1 MSSHKPRDGDDAMA
15 GVSFEIHPVSLDGLN
30 DAKGTQSKDAGSQE
44 DTGRGK
50 PKSGRRNERK
60 PSRRNPRGSKP
71 EQRPEPKPNQEKPT
85 RGPKPDRQPKGTRPT
100 TRPPTKAIKPK
111 PGGKPKRGMNP
122 KFKAGA
128 GAAGGLAMG
137 AMASGMDWR
146 QAAKDPKA
154 ALNGLKGAAV
164 QAGKDKIAGMMD
176 PANLSYT
183 MSQVKDAG
191 SRTKDFAAQAKD
203 KLKGGKVDTK
213 GLKDEAKA
221 LKDKGAGLKDNLK
234 AVKDHEG
241 AGKKMSGKVG
251 GVAKNIKKLTKA
263 IRTGSIAQKVIGF
276 ASKAWSVIQQVLNGV
291 WNASP
296 VGWVTL
302 AIGAAIIAITL
313 VVTHWDEVKSAFSV
327 VKKNVLDPVGEF
339 FEKVFAEVLRPFTSI
354 SDGVSGA
361 FRALCRTIQGV
372 FKKVTHQV
380 AVIVQ
385 KIADALDFFSWFD
398 GVDDIVKMLSGW
410 ASAHM
415 ADGGVVGGQH
425 GAQAQVSDSEYLVT
439 GATASQ
445 QAARSAITSDH
456 LRVGGRDTGMTVL
469 NRSPHIAPTRGVR
482 RTATGARVID
492 RSTTIALDRRT
503 DGAFARTR
511 SLHAQRALTYAG
523 GLR

>member
-1 MSSHKPRDGDDAMA
+1 MA
-15 GVSFEIHPVSLDGLN
+15 GFDIEIHPVSLDGLN
-30 DAKGTQSKDAGSQE
+30 DSKGKQSKDPGSQE

-50 PKSGRRNERK
+50 PKPGRRNDEK
-60 PSRRNPRGSKP
+60 SSRRKPRGSKA
-71 EQRPEPKPNQEKPT
+71 EPKLEQEKPA
-85 RGPKPDRQPKGTRPT
+85 RAPKPDRQPTGTRPT

-111 PGGKPKRGMNP
+111 SAGKPKRGLSP
-122 KFKAGA
+122 RFKAGA

-146 QAAKDPKA
+146 QAAADPKA

-176 PANLSYT
+176 PANLSDT

-191 SRTKDFAAQAKD
+191 ARTKDFAAKAKD

-221 LKDKGAGLKDNLK
+221 LKDNGAGLKDNLK

-241 AGKKMSGKVG
+241 AGKKASGKVG

-263 IRTGSIAQKVIGF
+263 IRTGSIAQKVIGGL
-276 ASKAWSVIQQVLNGV
+276 SKAWSVIQQVLNGV

-313 VVTHWDEVKSAFSV
+313 IVTHWDEVKSAFSV
-327 VKKNVLDPVGEF
+327 VKKNVLEPVGEF

-372 FKKVTHQV
+372 FKKAEHQV
-380 AVIVQ
+380 AVVIQ
-385 KIADALDFFSWFD
+385 GIADALDHFSWFP
-398 GVDDIVKMLSGW
+398 GVDTIVSMLSGW

-415 ADGGVVGGQH
+415 ADGGVVGGQYSTH
-425 GAQAQVSDSEYLVT
+425 ASDSAYLVT
-439 GATASQ
+439 GPTASE
-445 QAARSAITSDH
+445 QAARSAMTSDH
-456 LRVGGRDTGMTVL
+456 LRAGGRDTGMAAL